1 MTGKIKLVHSGGN
14 AVSIAVPTSNPSSS
28 EVEFKLPGS
37 DGSANQV
44 LKTDGSGNL
53 SFAADQGGKILQVK
67 SATKTDTQSTSS
79 ANYSDISG
87 LSITI
92 TPSSGTKIL
101 VICTLQY
108 GGQNNS
114 YTGFKVYRDGTM
126 LAPGTSG
133 TGNMSNISF
142 GGFQEQSNS
151 QYGVQ
156 SAAWQFLDTH
166 GANGSTAVVYKI
178 MFASVYYGY
187 TSYIN
192 RPHNADNNAY
202 NMFGSSTITI
212 QEVAA

>member
-1 MTGKIKLVHSGGN
+1 MSSIKLKHSGGN
-14 AVSIAVPTSNPSSS
+14 SVIIAAPSSNPASDRTLTLPGDADGTILTSN
-28 EVEFKLPGS
+28 
-37 DGSANQV
+37 SA
-44 LKTDGSGNL
+44 T
-53 SFAADQGGKILQVK
+53 GKILQVK

-114 YTGFKVYRDGTM
+114 YTGFKVYRDVTM

-142 GGFQEQSNS
+142 GGFQEQANS
-151 QYGVQ
+151 QFGVQ

-178 MFASVYYGY
+178 QFASVYYGY

-202 NMFGSSTITI
+202 NMFGSSTITT

>member
-1 MTGKIKLVHSGGN
+1 MSKISLKHSGGN
-14 AVSIAVPTSNPSSS
+14 VVSLNSPTSAPTSAD
-28 EVEFKLPGS
+28 EAFKLPNA
-37 DGSANQV
+37 DGTSGQALV
-44 LKTDGSGNL
+44 TDASGNL
-53 SFAADQGGKILQVK
+53 SFASVAGGKILQVK

>member
-1 MTGKIKLVHSGGN
+1 MSKISLKHSGGN
-14 AVSIAVPTSNPSSS
+14 VVSLNSPTSAPTSAD
-28 EVEFKLPGS
+28 VAFKLPNA
-37 DGSANQV
+37 DGTSGQALV
-44 LKTDGSGNL
+44 TDASGNL
-53 SFAADQGGKILQVK
+53 SFASVAGGKILQVK
-67 SATKTDTQSTSS
+67 SGTKTDTQSTSS

-212 QEVAA
+212 QEVAT

>member
-1 MTGKIKLVHSGGN
+1 MSATLNTTNIKHASSG
-14 AVSIAVPTSNPSSS
+14 SNNI
-28 EVEFKLPGS
+28 VLAS
-37 DGSANQV
+37 DGS
-44 LKTDGSGNL
+44 TTISNL
-53 SFAADQGGKILQVK
+53 SNAGKIIQVK
-67 SATKTDTQSTSS
+67 SATKTATASTSS

-114 YTGFKVYRDGTM
+114 YTGFKVYRDGTL
-126 LAPGTSG
+126 LAPGTEG

-156 SAAWQFLDTH
+156 SAAWQYLDTH

-202 NMFGSSTITI
+202 NMFGSSTITT

>member
-1 MTGKIKLVHSGGN
+1 MSRIIVD
-14 AVSIAVPTSNPSSS
+14 SIRNSSA
-28 EVEFKLPGS
+28 GS
-37 DGSANQV
+37 DGITLAS
-44 LKTDGSGNL
+44 DGSVTLPGNATC
-53 SFAADQGGKILQVK
+53 SGTATGFGGGKILQVK
-67 SATKTDTQSTSS
+67 SATKTATASTSS

-126 LAPGTSG
+126 LAPGTEG

-156 SAAWQFLDTH
+156 SAAWQYLDTH

-178 MFASVYYGY
+178 QFASVYYGY

-192 RPHNADNNAY
+192 RPHVADNNAY
-202 NMFGSSTITI
+202 NMFGSSTITT
-212 QEVAA
+212 QEIAA